1 MSVGRYANIPLQD
14 NLDKDRNGAIFL
26 LRKEPVQDVAIK
38 MAGWTVE
45 VSRGLKAVV
54 VHGSKGNTFEDTFDH
69 ALLAA
74 NNGLDYMSFRGQCDV
89 AIASAFD
96 DCIVWWPESSRVV
109 MRTQMTH
116 TSVSHSSATVV
127 AMDSTGREIPQAPA
141 PTPLQH
147 DAFRYLRMSRTSEY
161 LYDSHRNMFLAL
173 ESILSEIHPRTEKGE
188 RLWFRNA
195 LREAHKIEPMDTLAA
210 PNVSNPLNWI
220 CNNLYSNER
229 SGLMH
234 AKSKSSY
241 HLPQDHRKRER
252 IESSL
257 RRLSNYT
264 ISLLEKQL
272 GITHNSSGLAQPG
285 WEMMMKGFLPKMRL
299 AITDDQTKLEI
310 DSDAQPSTAVGSS
323 VVVLNQGPVV
333 ADGSEPFMITTMGDC
348 SRGDLEQ
355 LKGVY
360 KIGLFSEDNDLM
372 IAAEFFAGLHLGDDV
387 DRFEVKLGMRNVNS
401 TGPRSHFSA

>member
-1 MSVGRYANIPLQD
+1 MPVGRYANIPLQD
-14 NLDKDRNGAIFL
+14 TLDKDRNGAIFL

-38 MAGWTVE
+38 MAGWTIE
-45 VSRGLKAVV
+45 VRRGLKAVV
-54 VHGSKGNTFEDTFDH
+54 VHGRKGKAFEDTFDH

-89 AIASAFD
+89 AITSAFD
-96 DCIVWWPESSRVV
+96 DCIVWWPESDRVV
-109 MRTQMTH
+109 MRTQMTY
-116 TSVSHSSATVV
+116 TSVSHMSATAV
-127 AMDSTGREIPQAPA
+127 ALDSAGREIPQAPA

-173 ESILSEIHPRTEKGE
+173 ESILSEIHPRTEDGE

-195 LREAHKIEPMDTLAA
+195 LREADKIEPISTLAA

-234 AKSKSSY
+234 AKSNSSY
-241 HLPQDHRKRER
+241 HLPQDHRKRKR

-264 ISLLEKQL
+264 IRLLEKQL
-272 GITHNSSGLAQPG
+272 GITHNSGGLFQPG
-285 WEMMMKGFLPKMRL
+285 WEMMMRGFLPKMRL
-299 AITDDQTKLEI
+299 AVNDDQTELNA
-310 DSDAQPSTAVGSS
+310 DSDTQPSNAEGSS
-323 VVVLNQGPVV
+323 VVVLSQGPVV
-333 ADGSEPFMITTMGDC
+333 ADGDEPFVITKMGDC

-355 LKGVY
+355 LNGIY
-360 KIGLFSEDNDLM
+360 KIGLFSEDNELA
-372 IAAEFFAGLHLGDDV
+372 IASEFFAGLHLEDGV